1 MRIVDKPAFTPFHC
15 AAVPFIGQTHPDTRW
30 IDTGQ
35 ELGQTGPDH
44 VYLSEHAVREFMRCF
59 GWATPEEHA
68 TLQRQTAEL
77 ASRVVDLEDQLT
89 EASRELDAVYI
100 LKSKNWSP
108 AKKPGR
114 PKKQESEAA

>member
-1 MRIVDKPAFTPFHC
+1 MRIVDKPAFTPFRC

-30 IDTGQ
+30 IDCAV
-35 ELGQTGPDH
+35 ELDREH
-44 VYLSEHAVREFMRCF
+44 VYLSDHAVRKAMRCL
-59 GWATPEEHA
+59 GWATPEEHGA
-68 TLQRQTAEL
+68 LQRQTAEL
-77 ASRVVDLEDQLT
+77 ASRVVELEEQLT

-114 PKKQESEAA
+114 PKKEHEAA